1 MVEVRRVTLPGIGVM
16 HSFATVDGVE
26 LAVVAHRTG
35 SSDLV
40 ARYGHDDDRHAVNLR
55 LDEDEARTLA
65 ELLGGTRVVESI
77 AELDDL
83 PGLPIDWFA
92 IEGHDAIVGRPI
104 GVAPTVDGVA
114 LVALVRGDHAYPS
127 PNAEFVVRAGD
138 TLVAAGPAH
147 GIEALFRAVR
157 DGDGLTASPPRH
169 PDESPD
175 A

>member
-40 ARYGHDDDRHAVNLR
+40 ARHGRGDRHAVTLR

-92 IEGHDAIVGRPI
+92 IDEHDAIVDRPI
-104 GVAPTVDGVA
+104 GVVPAVDGVA
-114 LVALVRGDHAYPS
+114 LVALVRGDHAHPS
-127 PNAEFVVRAGD
+127 PNGDFVVRAGD
-138 TLVAAGPAH
+138 TIVAAGPAQ
-147 GIEALFRAVR
+147 GIDALFRAVR
-157 DGDGLTASPPRH
+157 HGDGLAVRPAER